1 MWEALIR
8 GNTVLS
14 KAKTKFATFDELRF
28 HNDTRKKASLINLP
42 LVFDSMQGNL
52 YSCFFNIQEQN
63 SIFTKTG
70 SHANPCKTC

>member
-14 KAKTKFATFDELRF
+14 KAKTTFDELRF
-28 HNDTRKKASLINLP
+28 HNDTHKKASLINLP
-42 LVFDSMQGNL
+42 VVFDSMQCNL

-70 SHANPCKTC
+70 SHANLCKTC